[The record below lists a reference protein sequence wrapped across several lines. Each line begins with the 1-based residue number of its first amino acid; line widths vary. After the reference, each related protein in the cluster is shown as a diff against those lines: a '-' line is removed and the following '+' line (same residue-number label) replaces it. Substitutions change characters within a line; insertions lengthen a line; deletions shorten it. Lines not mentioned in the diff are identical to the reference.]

1 MYAIQHTHKIQKQIS
16 TEQNQS
22 KNKRFMHLSKQK
34 IKIFFKKHE
43 HLNIKGHML
52 PFHVWIKFS
61 KYSNDVSCLKWLGR
75 SFQVYLVND
84 WGFEIV
90 LKIVNYKWQQ
100 LSMK

>member
-52 PFHVWIKFS
+52 PFHV
-61 KYSNDVSCLKWLGR
+61 
-75 SFQVYLVND
+75 
-84 WGFEIV
+84 
-90 LKIVNYKWQQ
+90 
-100 LSMK
+100 